1 MAVVSENSASRGKS
15 AAELSQELRAAIMRG
30 DFVSNQ
36 RLVEADIAHDFG
48 ASRGNVRAA
57 LAELS
62 VEGLIERI
70 PNRGARVR
78 SVTVEEAIEIVEV
91 RGAIESLCARK
102 AAEKIT
108 PESAA
113 ELKGLGRDME
123 EAVQRGDVE
132 AFTRGN
138 EKLHARLIELAD
150 QQTAAVTIARLQGQA
165 VRYQFRLSTMAGR
178 PQVSLP
184 EHLAVIEAVC
194 AGDGDGAAQAMQQHL
209 MSVAEA
215 IRKSASS
222 APATRSLKK
231 ITRR

>member
-1 MAVVSENSASRGKS
+1 MMASEYTSSRGKS

-108 PESAA
+108 PAHEA
-113 ELKGLGRDME
+113 ELRELGREME
-123 EAVQRGDVE
+123 RAVAAGDIEAY
-132 AFTRGN
+132 TRGN
-138 EKLHARLIELAD
+138 ERLHARLIEIAD
-150 QQTAAVTIARLQGQA
+150 QHTAAVTIERLQGQA
-165 VRYQFRLSTMAGR
+165 VRYQFRLSTVSGR

-184 EHLAVIEAVC
+184 EHLAIIEAVC
-194 AGDGDGAAQAMQQHL
+194 AGDGDAAALAMQRHL
-209 MSVAEA
+209 MSVADA
-215 IRKSASS
+215 IRKT
-222 APATRSLKK
+222 PAGAR
-231 ITRR
+231 

>member
-1 MAVVSENSASRGKS
+1 MAKDYASGRGKS

-36 RLVEADIAHDFG
+36 RLVEADIAQDFG

-78 SVTVEEAIEIVEV
+78 SVTVDEAIEIVEV

-102 AAEKIT
+102 AAEKVT
-108 PESAA
+108 PEVA
-113 ELKGLGRDME
+113 EELRELGRGME
-123 EAVQRGDVE
+123 AAVASGDIEAY
-132 AFTRGN
+132 TRGN
-138 EKLHARLIELAD
+138 ERLHVRLIELAD
-150 QQTAAVTIARLQGQA
+150 QKTATVTIERLQGQA
-165 VRYQFRLSTMAGR
+165 IRYQFRLSTVSGR
-178 PQVSLP
+178 PQVSMP

-194 AGDGDGAAQAMQQHL
+194 AGDGDAAALAMQKHL

-215 IRKSASS
+215 IKMTSGSNTNTSA
-222 APATRSLKK
+222 LK
-231 ITRR
+231 TVSRA

>member
-1 MAVVSENSASRGKS
+1 MAKDYASGRGKS

-36 RLVEADIAHDFG
+36 RLVEADIAQDFG

-78 SVTVEEAIEIVEV
+78 SVTVDEAIEIVEV

-102 AAEKIT
+102 AAEKVT
-108 PESAA
+108 PEVA
-113 ELKGLGRDME
+113 EELRELGRGME
-123 EAVQRGDVE
+123 AAVATGDIEAY
-132 AFTRGN
+132 TRGN
-138 EKLHARLIELAD
+138 ERLHVRLIELAD
-150 QQTAAVTIARLQGQA
+150 QKTATVTIERLQGQA
-165 VRYQFRLSTMAGR
+165 IRYQFRLSTVSGR

-194 AGDGDGAAQAMQQHL
+194 AGDGDAAALAMQKHL

-215 IRKSASS
+215 IKMTSGSNTNTSA
-222 APATRSLKK
+222 LK
-231 ITRR
+231 TVSRA

>member
-1 MAVVSENSASRGKS
+1 MAKDYASGRGKS

-36 RLVEADIAHDFG
+36 RLVEADIAQDFG

-78 SVTVEEAIEIVEV
+78 SVTVDEAIEIVEV

-102 AAEKIT
+102 AAEKVT
-108 PESAA
+108 PEVA
-113 ELKGLGRDME
+113 EELRELGRGME
-123 EAVQRGDVE
+123 AAVASGDIEAY
-132 AFTRGN
+132 TRGN
-138 EKLHARLIELAD
+138 ERLHVRLIELAD
-150 QQTAAVTIARLQGQA
+150 QKTATVTIERLQGQA
-165 VRYQFRLSTMAGR
+165 IRYQFRLSTVSGR

-194 AGDGDGAAQAMQQHL
+194 AGDGDAAALAMQKHL

-215 IRKSASS
+215 IKMTSGSNTNTSA
-222 APATRSLKK
+222 LK
-231 ITRR
+231 TVSRA